1 MNNEYFF
8 FFLIIFIYTSVGV
21 FFTLNRTTLY
31 NILHIVSGKKVVT
44 FDLEFLLFKTTT
56 LVFSIFNIMNLL

>member
-1 MNNEYFF
+1 MNISS
-8 FFLIIFIYTSVGV
+8 FFLNIFIYTSVGV

>member
-1 MNNEYFF
+1 MNISS
-8 FFLIIFIYTSVGV
+8 FFLKIFSYTHLLGV

-44 FDLEFLLFKTTT
+44 FDLEFFLSKLQH
-56 LVFSIFNIMNLL
+56 

>member
-1 MNNEYFF
+1 MNNEQFF
-8 FFLIIFIYTSVGV
+8 FFLNIFIYTSVGF

>member
-1 MNNEYFF
+1 MNISSFF
-8 FFLIIFIYTSVGV
+8 KNIFIYTSVGF

-31 NILHIVSGKKVVT
+31 NIMHIVSGKKVVT

-56 LVFSIFNIMNLL
+56 LVCSIFNIMNLL

>member
-8 FFLIIFIYTSVGV
+8 FFLKNIFIYTSVGV

-44 FDLEFLLFKTTT
+44 FDLEFFLSKLQH
-56 LVFSIFNIMNLL
+56 

>member
-1 MNNEYFF
+1 MNISSFF
-8 FFLIIFIYTSVGV
+8 KNIFIYTSVGV
-21 FFTLNRTTLY
+21 FFFTLNRTTLY